1 MKFADALAMQGF
13 RESDERRV
21 GGGRGRQFVATPS
34 RFMTYSVHA
43 YEDGTA
49 IFSWEFAIG
58 DYLAD
63 RGIQIGSDEAL
74 NQFMYPREDVHG
86 PQEAGWLEDVM
97 DRARLALAAVRFDEP
112 ELV

>member
-1 MKFADALAMQGF
+1 MEFGESLERFGF
-13 RESDERRV
+13 RSREER
-21 GGGRGRQFVATPS
+21 GLGRGAQLFQSNPNRYL
-34 RFMTYSVHA
+34 TYTVHA
-43 YEDGTA
+43 YPDGTA

-86 PQEAGWLEDVM
+86 PQEAAWLEDVM